1 MKRSFIESRIAMMLA
16 QCARHGLTLP
26 PFAQWTP
33 EQFRADQASAGRIA
47 AGGLG
52 WNIVEFAPG
61 AFTAPG
67 LSAFTVRMG
76 DWHDLAKGGGRL
88 YGEKALMLEDGQGAP
103 HHYHVVKTED
113 ILNRGGGR
121 LMLELFKVDC
131 SGRRLHEPF
140 RVLKDATMID
150 LEAGGRVA
158 LEPGESIVLEP
169 YVAHSFWAEGG
180 LVVAGEVSLAND
192 DTTDN
197 YFVPA
202 LAPPDPIDEDITARY
217 VTVRD
222 HHALLGPA
230 S

>member
-61 AFTAPG
+61 AFTAQG

-88 YGEKALMLEDGQGAP
+88 YGEKALMLD
-103 HHYHVVKTED
+103 
-113 ILNRGGGR
+113 RGHSQSRRRPADARTVQGR
-121 LMLELFKVDC
+121 LFRPQVARTLPRAQ
-131 SGRRLHEPF
+131 GR
-140 RVLKDATMID
+140 
-150 LEAGGRVA
+150 
-158 LEPGESIVLEP
+158 
-169 YVAHSFWAEGG
+169 
-180 LVVAGEVSLAND
+180 D
-192 DTTDN
+192 DDR
-197 YFVPA
+197 P
-202 LAPPDPIDEDITARY
+202 
-217 VTVRD
+217 
-222 HHALLGPA
+222 
-230 S
+230 